1 MGKRK
6 RQRNRDATGAGSSVA
21 GKSGLL
27 GTETA
32 PMSPDVRKFETIL
45 RDANEWR
52 RWNSDARQFDA
63 QIAAMA
69 ALFCLAHFAIR
80 QNNPTGAECDSRV
93 QTARRLW
100 RDARTSAGLHAGNG
114 VIA

>member
-21 GKSGLL
+21 GKSGLF

-32 PMSPDVRKFETIL
+32 PMSPGTRKCNTQTA
-45 RDANEWR
+45 D
-52 RWNSDARQFDA
+52 
-63 QIAAMA
+63 MA

-80 QNNPTGAECDSRV
+80 QKNPIGAECDSRV
-93 QTARRLW
+93 QFARRLW